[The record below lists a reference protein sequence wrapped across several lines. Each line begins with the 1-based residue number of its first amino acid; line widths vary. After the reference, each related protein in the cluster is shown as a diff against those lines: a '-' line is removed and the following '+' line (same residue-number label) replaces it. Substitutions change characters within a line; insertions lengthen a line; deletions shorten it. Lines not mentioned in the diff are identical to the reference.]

1 MLQIEW
7 KSICTDLSI
16 SGGLQNHAKMHG
28 RCRTILSYGISGQG
42 SQRLSLPSSATA
54 ILEYH
59 YLDDFPDGEL
69 LNMIDHAYETV
80 FNGFSKKVQKQI
92 LEEA

>member
-16 SGGLQNHAKMHG
+16 SGGLQNYAKMHG
-28 RCRTILSYGISGQG
+28 RCRSILSYGISGQG
-42 SQRLSLPSSATA
+42 GQRLSLSSSAAA

-59 YLDDFPDGEL
+59 LYG
-69 LNMIDHAYETV
+69 
-80 FNGFSKKVQKQI
+80 
-92 LEEA
+92 

>member
-16 SGGLQNHAKMHG
+16 SGGLQNHTEMQD

-42 SQRLSLPSSATA
+42 
-54 ILEYH
+54 
-59 YLDDFPDGEL
+59 GE
-69 LNMIDHAYETV
+69 
-80 FNGFSKKVQKQI
+80 S
-92 LEEA
+92 